1 MSSPYTERYNANS
14 SMIEMNLFS
23 DPMSMIPAP
32 QMMLLGG
39 GGNFDSKNMSP
50 PLMPAPPAAPHKSV
64 SFEQPGVLYLNS
76 KTLGFMPDES
86 NNSNSSMSKSASM
99 NNNNNNPNTSP
110 ASSSLMRANYSNS
123 MSPFSKP

>member
-14 SMIEMNLFS
+14 SMIEMSLFA
-23 DPMSMIPAP
+23 DPMSLIPAP

-50 PLMPAPPAAPHKSV
+50 PLMPAPAAPHKSV
-64 SFEQPGVLYLNS
+64 SFEQPGVCYLNS
-76 KTLGFMPDES
+76 KTLGFMPDEP

-110 ASSSLMRANYSNS
+110 PSLMRANYSNS

>member
-14 SMIEMNLFS
+14 SIIEMSLFA
-23 DPMSMIPAP
+23 DPMSIIPAP

-50 PLMPAPPAAPHKSV
+50 PLMQAPAVPHKSV
-64 SFEQPGVLYLNS
+64 SFEQQPGVCFLNS
-76 KTLGFMPDES
+76 KTLDFMQDEP
-86 NNSNSSMSKSASM
+86 NNSNSNMSKSASM
-99 NNNNNNPNTSP
+99 SMSNNNNNPNTSP
-110 ASSSLMRANYSNS
+110 PSLMRANYSNS

>member
-14 SMIEMNLFS
+14 SIIEMSLFA
-23 DPMSMIPAP
+23 DPMSIIPAP

-50 PLMPAPPAAPHKSV
+50 PLMQAPAAPHKSV
-64 SFEQPGVLYLNS
+64 SFEQQPGVCFLNS
-76 KTLGFMPDES
+76 KTLTFMQDEP
-86 NNSNSSMSKSASM
+86 NNSNSNMSKSASM
-99 NNNNNNPNTSP
+99 SMVNNSNPNTSP
-110 ASSSLMRANYSNS
+110 PSLMRANYSNS